1 MTTLLTSEGTIFIAG
16 FPLRLDIPLL
26 LVKGGAILILP
37 FLSTVINSEGTFI
50 TTVFHNNLP
59 DIYIYIMLSEI
70 FYNSLM
76 ITVSGLA
83 LALIGVCYKSKCR
96 TIRCCGLEIERDVE
110 GEEKIDEIEAADHRV
125 N

>member
-1 MTTLLTSEGTIFIAG
+1 
-16 FPLRLDIPLL
+16 
-26 LVKGGAILILP
+26 
-37 FLSTVINSEGTFI
+37 
-50 TTVFHNNLP
+50 
-59 DIYIYIMLSEI
+59 MLSEI